1 MVQNSKFTI
10 QLLEKIGAPLAAAI
24 ESVALEGGDQDEQ
37 AAKIMAKMLGQAV
50 QISISLNS
58 SFNIVEDEA
67 QADSTRLA
75 LASLAAPLL
84 ADFYRQNE
92 SVPED
97 QDIKRLTKS
106 LESVVAFA
114 DNFGAAEEEKS
125 RLTTLD
131 VDAPLFDKTQSAL
144 VVMQAMTPAIMAV
157 GDFSFGQSEAKLIQE
172 ITNKCEAKAA
182 EIAKKVN
189 LGDKLSELMILKAL
203 AALYAECH
211 TSETQKLASQSD
223 ASDRGELSLDPVWDR
238 FATRVA
244 MIEAVMG
251 IESPGVS
258 SVTAGNQTPEPAK
271 AETPAQATVTP
282 PPVEAVATPAP
293 AAAPPSDANNPPAG
307 PMGFFKKPDAASPAT
322 PPAEPAA
329 PVAAPQEPPPP
340 PPAQPV
346 EAPAEVPAEVSETN
360 AAQSSAAA
368 DVPSSPMGF
377 FKPGAKKADDD
388 KAS

>member
-24 ESVALEGGDQDEQ
+24 ESVALEGDDQDEQ

-58 SFNIVEDEA
+58 SFNIVEDET

-92 SVPED
+92 AVPED

-114 DNFGAAEEEKS
+114 DNFSAAEEEKS

-157 GDFSFGQSEAKLIQE
+157 GEFSFGQSEAKLIQE
-172 ITNKCEAKAA
+172 ITSKCEAKAA

-189 LGDKLSELMILKAL
+189 LGDKLSELMILRAL

-223 ASDRGELSLDPVWDR
+223 ATDRGELSLDPVWDR

-251 IESPGVS
+251 IESAGVPN
-258 SVTAGNQTPEPAK
+258 VAAGTQAPEPTK
-271 AETPAQATVTP
+271 AEPPVQAAVTP

-293 AAAPPSDANNPPAG
+293 AAAPPSDANNPPSS
-307 PMGFFKKPDAASPAT
+307 PMGFFKKPDAAAPAT

-329 PVAAPQEPPPP
+329 PVATPQEPPPA
-340 PPAQPV
+340 AQPV
-346 EAPAEVPAEVSETN
+346 EAPTEAPVEVSETN
-360 AAQSSAAA
+360 TAQSTAAA